1 MGKNFNGKEV
11 VDGYIHLEIYP
22 PTTRYFILFTK
33 MFQIF
38 VFCELMRAVSLQ
50 RNKLFMKLEHTTI
63 VRTILVYSDI

>member
-1 MGKNFNGKEV
+1 
-11 VDGYIHLEIYP
+11 
-22 PTTRYFILFTK
+22 